1 MLKFIGG
8 LFAIASVVLLA
19 FGSYEVITSK
29 ESWSQIDFLMLA
41 MTAGFIAVVLTSGQK
56 NE

>member
-8 LFAIASVVLLA
+8 VFAIASVVLLA